1 MIEYSKLNEGF
12 YRKDVLDQEQIWLI
26 FNSIFDKSTS
36 VKVASYKYGLLYSI
50 LSLLKSNR
58 NQIKFKFQEIF
69 IPFIR
74 IYWKLIVRYQ
84 LYQISANN
92 LSSIYK
98 ILTKFVINHPNFRMM
113 EFSDIISDN
122 KDELVNEVSQKCSRN
137 VFGALFGDSN
147 EFFYNF
153 NKREKI
159 IELNPQFHDFLL
171 KYGKI
176 IGKVNIYEWIKFL
189 QRRNPERAINIT
201 LFEEVVGEFKLL
213 DFNDFWIKIQ
223 KKFDPPITIYTLKQ
237 HKANEILEIN
247 NEGILVKTEKATKL
261 VKIDLIKKAW
271 TNLIKDGVLY
281 RDEHDKSTYRSS
293 FIITLLSQFD
303 FIDTSSKG
311 RLSIKLKNHL

>member
-1 MIEYSKLNEGF
+1 MVEYSKLNEGF
-12 YRKDVLDQEQIWLI
+12 YRRDILNQEQIW
-26 FNSIFDKSTS
+26 SIFKGIFDMSTS

-58 NQIKFKFQEIF
+58 NQNKFTFQEIF
-69 IPFIR
+69 VPFTK
-74 IYWKLIVRYQ
+74 IYWILVVHNQ

-92 LSSIYK
+92 LSTIYK
-98 ILTKFVINHPNFRMM
+98 ILTTFIIENPNFRNL
-113 EFSDIISDN
+113 EFDEIKSDDMDDLGN
-122 KDELVNEVSQKCSRN
+122 KVIKKCSRN

-147 EFFYNF
+147 EFFYSF
-153 NKREKI
+153 SKMDKV
-159 IELNPQFHDFLL
+159 IEINPQFRDFLI
-171 KYGKI
+171 KNGEI
-176 IGKVNIYEWIKFL
+176 IEKVNFYEWLKFL
-189 QRRNPERAINIT
+189 QKRNPLRAINIT
-201 LFEEVVGEFKLL
+201 IFEDVVGESNLL

-247 NEGILVKTEKATKL
+247 DEGILVKTEKGTKL

-271 TNLIKDGVLY
+271 INLVKDGVLY
-281 RDEHDKSTYRSS
+281 RDEHDKSSYRSS

-311 RLSIKLKNHL
+311 RLSIKLKKN